1 MKIRKTHGVLTK
13 EALDPSNNSHLA
25 PSLDEDDV
33 SIDSASEL
41 KMLKF
46 YDLQK
51 FVTSDILAKKLVK
64 VSKGFVRYNI
74 IILPE
79 CNKNDLLRAM
89 FEEGWQTFE
98 NFFNKAEEE
107 ITLKVLSPL
116 KKVENVLNKYREAL
130 ENATDGAYVE
140 LDSVFINYSYQDGYK
155 FRRDWLEDWVNSFYR
170 KFLICFQLSRHD
182 LFLDINSLIRLSTGE
197 VENMHRKININGVEE
212 YIGILK
218 VVGNAIVEDHVK
230 MIADRNKILKKQLQ
244 NNLETFGILVDRRD
258 FIIYAMHYYDRVFL
272 VDETDLSFIIP
283 TMQFKGP

>member
-46 YDLQK
+46 YDLQN
-51 FVTSDILAKKLVK
+51 DILAKKLVK

-170 KFLICFQLSRHD
+170 KFFQDMFVLNDKSSSEYQYRDCWYHD
-182 LFLDINSLIRLSTGE
+182 GILT
-197 VENMHRKININGVEE
+197 VNINGVEE
-212 YIGILK
+212 YIG
-218 VVGNAIVEDHVK
+218 NATSQLEQTLCNNGINVE
-230 MIADRNKILKKQLQ
+230 KQLQ

-283 TMQFKGP
+283 TMQFKG